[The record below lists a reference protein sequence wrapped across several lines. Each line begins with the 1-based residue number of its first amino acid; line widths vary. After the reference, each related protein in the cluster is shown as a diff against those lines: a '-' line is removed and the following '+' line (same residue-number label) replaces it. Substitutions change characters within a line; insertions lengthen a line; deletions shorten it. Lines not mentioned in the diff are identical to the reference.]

1 MPNEYGYTVNSF
13 GGTGAGSYVNVTST
27 TATATATA
35 TVPWSTSGSAYGV
48 SGVSYP
54 AQWFIPGES
63 RNPCGEIALGEG
75 GIDRLQEAA
84 QRELKKATEDLAALL
99 KKRYTFF
106 KKKLINE
113 VYIEEEE

>member
-27 TATATATA
+27 TATT
-35 TVPWSTSGSAYGV
+35 TVPWVNSGSAYGV
-48 SGVSYP
+48 SGSAY
-54 AQWFIPGES
+54 AGQWFIPGES

-75 GIDRLQEAA
+75 GVDRLQEIA
-84 QRELKKATEDLAALL
+84 QRELKEATEDLAALL

-106 KKKLINE
+106 KKKISNE